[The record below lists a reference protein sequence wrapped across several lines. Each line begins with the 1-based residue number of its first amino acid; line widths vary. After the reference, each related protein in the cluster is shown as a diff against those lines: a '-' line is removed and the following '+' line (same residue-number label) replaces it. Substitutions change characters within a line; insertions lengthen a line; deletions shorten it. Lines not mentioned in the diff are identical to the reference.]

1 MSRDYFGNIINS
13 SASSPTQSI
22 TTSSNYSKTAA
33 TTTAVV
39 AGTES
44 NNNYN
49 YGVALP
55 DTNGTITRQYGC
67 NSLATNVLHCDPILY
82 PYESVS
88 IKANSDKLFAITK
101 NESDI
106 QYVGGVYDKGQALS
120 FHAYSGEF
128 VNITN
133 SQTVDPNAF
142 TVSFWAKTNPA
153 FANYG
158 QVVSHV
164 NARSTAGWFFDIA
177 DTNAQSI
184 RFMVTNSD
192 GKLFMPAESI
202 PLSPDEFTHIVG
214 TFDGSSVVKVY
225 ANGKLVGSTP

>member
-67 NSLATNVLHCDPILY
+67 NSLATNVIHCDPILY

-88 IKANSDKLFAITK
+88 VKADTAKLFAITK
-101 NESDI
+101 ADNDI
-106 QYVGGVYDKGQALS
+106 QFVKGVDDKGQALN
-120 FHAYSGEF
+120 FHAYYGEF

-133 SQTVDPNAF
+133 SQILNPNAF
-142 TVSFWAKTNPA
+142 TVSFWAKKDPTFP
-153 FANYG
+153 NYG
-158 QVVSHV
+158 H
-164 NARSTAGWFFDIA
+164 
-177 DTNAQSI
+177 
-184 RFMVTNSD
+184 
-192 GKLFMPAESI
+192 
-202 PLSPDEFTHIVG
+202 
-214 TFDGSSVVKVY
+214 
-225 ANGKLVGSTP
+225 